1 MRQEVLM
8 SLIKVGGAVLAGILL
23 ATSSLAQQPQP
34 AQPESSAKIA
44 FVYVQRALATTEE
57 GKIKLKEIEEWAK
70 PRQQELERLDKEIND
85 LKGELMSRQGVAN
98 DEAAAEMNR
107 RLVSKQRDFEDKQRI
122 AKRDFDEKQQALLR
136 DIGGRLQEIITKY
149 ADQNR
154 YTAVFIF
161 KPDDLAYLA
170 TSADITDTVIKLFN
184 ERYPVAAK
192 APAAPPAK

>member
-1 MRQEVLM
+1 M
-8 SLIKVGGAVLAGILL
+8 SLIRVGGVVLAGFLL
-23 ATSSLAQQPQP
+23 AASTFAQQPQA
-34 AQPESSAKIA
+34 AQPEPPTKIA
-44 FVYVQRALATTEE
+44 FVYVQKALAITDE
-57 GKIKLKEIEEWAK
+57 GKIKLKAIEDWAK

-85 LKGELMSRQGVAN
+85 LKSELMSRQGVTN
-98 DEAAAEMNR
+98 DEAAAELNR
-107 RLVSKQRDFEDKQRI
+107 KLVAKQRDFEDKQRL

-136 DIGGRLQEIITKY
+136 DMGGRLQEIITKY

-184 ERYPVAAK
+184 ERYPVTTK